1 MAMLAQ
7 VMILLAGLLPNPQ
20 VTTDTTG
27 IFLSICSLAYMA
39 PLGLAS
45 AASTRVA
52 NALGARRCAA
62 PALPTY
68 QILQQPRAIPAA
80 TRCPHSANHPWRP
93 FWGQSPFNG

>member
-1 MAMLAQ
+1 MLLSMKVPFRAISTDLHVLPAQ
-7 VMILLAGLLPNPQ
+7 IMILLAGLLPNPQ

-52 NALGARRCAA
+52 NALGAKR
-62 PALPTY
+62 
-68 QILQQPRAIPAA
+68 
-80 TRCPHSANHPWRP
+80 
-93 FWGQSPFNG
+93 